1 LVDPLPRAVRTIFE
15 NGIIG
20 CAWSTRFGEVDARN
34 PSFRQE
40 PDDVGQKFVA
50 EDGIGLLSRI

>member
-15 NGIIG
+15 NSIIG

-40 PDDVGQKFVA
+40 PEDVGQKFVA
-50 EDGIGLLSRI
+50 EDGICLL